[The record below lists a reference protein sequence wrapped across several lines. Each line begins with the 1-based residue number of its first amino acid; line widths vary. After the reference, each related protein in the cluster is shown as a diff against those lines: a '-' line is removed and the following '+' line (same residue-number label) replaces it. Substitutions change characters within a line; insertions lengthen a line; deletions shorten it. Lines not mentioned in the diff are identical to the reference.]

1 MEIVK
6 TYCECVNVIRRS
18 WDDSRK
24 CFRYTAVMKPI
35 TAEGESADIFAQ
47 MDMFVKDYRIPLR
60 DEILRK
66 GELLSLAANDGD
78 DDAKLAK
85 WDEIVSA
92 KLKGKKTNVLHANVS
107 VKELTEGEYNSYVLE
122 IGDTSYEVASREIA
136 ALQDFESAV
145 GRVKNQVLRA
155 CRGQEEEEE

>member
-6 TYCECVNVIRRS
+6 TFCECVNVVRRS

-24 CFRYTAVMKPI
+24 CFRYTAVMKPVNE
-35 TAEGESADIFAQ
+35 EGKDADIFQQ
-47 MDMFVKDYRIPLR
+47 MDMFVKDFRIPLR

-66 GELLSLAANDGD
+66 GDLLPFAAKDGD
-78 DDAKLAK
+78 DDAKLTK
-85 WDEIVSA
+85 WDEVVST
-92 KLKGKKTNVLHANVS
+92 KLKGVKTTVLHANVS
-107 VKELTEGEYNSYVLE
+107 VKELTGGEYNSYILE
-122 IGDTSYEVASREIA
+122 IGDASYEVASREIA

-155 CRGQEEEEE
+155 CRGQEAEEE